1 MKNFQLVKILFF
13 LLLMVSLNTQ
23 TTNATTVEE
32 KPVYI
37 NGGDDGLLR
46 DLYCHLSCI
55 SLSHSDSIKGRCV
68 FTFAISKDGIID
80 VETIKLA
87 RKTTL
92 PDEYV
97 DAAKEAVKHLGK
109 FKPGKMNGTPVKVWY
124 TVPIKYPIPLD
135 KINPSE

>member
-1 MKNFQLVKILFF
+1 MKNFYKILFF

-32 KPVYI
+32 RPVYI
-37 NGGDDGLLR
+37 NGDDDGLLR
-46 DLYCHLSCI
+46 DLYCNLSTV
-55 SLSHSDSIKGRCV
+55 SLSQSDCIKGRCF

-80 VETIKLA
+80 LETIKLA

-97 DAAKEAVKHLGK
+97 NAAKEAVKHLGK
-109 FKPGKMNGTPVKVWY
+109 FNPGKMNGIPKRVWY
-124 TVPIKYPIPLD
+124 NLSIIYPIPLD
-135 KINPSE
+135 KIITSE

>member
-46 DLYCHLSCI
+46 DLYCHL
-55 SLSHSDSIKGRCV
+55 
-68 FTFAISKDGIID
+68 
-80 VETIKLA
+80 
-87 RKTTL
+87 
-92 PDEYV
+92 
-97 DAAKEAVKHLGK
+97 
-109 FKPGKMNGTPVKVWY
+109 
-124 TVPIKYPIPLD
+124 
-135 KINPSE
+135 

>member
-46 DLYCHLSCI
+46 DLYCHLSCV
-55 SLSHSDSIKGRCV
+55 SLSHSDSIKGRCF

-124 TVPIKYPIPLD
+124 NVSIKYPIPLD

>member
-32 KPVYI
+32 RPAYI

-46 DLYCHLSCI
+46 DLYCYLSTV
-55 SLSHSDSIKGRCV
+55 SLSQSDSIKGKCI
-68 FTFAISKDGIID
+68 FTFAISKNGIID

-97 DAAKEAVKHLGK
+97 NAAKEAVKHLGK
-109 FKPGKMNGTPVKVWY
+109 FKPGKMNGIPKKVWY
-124 TVPIKYPIPLD
+124 NLPIIYPIPLD
-135 KINPSE
+135 KIITSE

>member
-1 MKNFQLVKILFF
+1 MKNFYKVLFF

-32 KPVYI
+32 RPVYI

-46 DLYCHLSCI
+46 DLYCNLSTV
-55 SLSHSDSIKGRCV
+55 SLSQSDCIKGKCI

-80 VETIKLA
+80 LETIKLA

-97 DAAKEAVKHLGK
+97 NAAKEAVKHLGK

-124 TVPIKYPIPLD
+124 TISVIFPIPLD
-135 KINPSE
+135 KINSNE